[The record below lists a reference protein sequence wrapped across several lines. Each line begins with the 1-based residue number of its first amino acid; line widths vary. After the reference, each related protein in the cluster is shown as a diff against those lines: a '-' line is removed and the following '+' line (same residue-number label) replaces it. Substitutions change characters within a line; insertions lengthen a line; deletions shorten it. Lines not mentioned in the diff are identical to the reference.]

1 MSMLLSLFF
10 IFFKIGV
17 FTFGGGYAMIA
28 NIKEVIVEKKKWI
41 TEEEFMQ
48 IVTISESTP
57 GPIAIN
63 MATFI
68 GYKKKGVL
76 GSALST
82 LGVVLP
88 SFIIIFVISLFL
100 EQFMNNQY
108 VKYAFYGINAAVSFL
123 ILKAGINL
131 FIKLE
136 KKVLP
141 ILTFIIVCIILLVF
155 EVLAI
160 NLSSIIF
167 IVIGG
172 LIGIV
177 YYGVIQNKK
186 KEGDVEWFY

>member
-10 IFFKIGV
+10 IFFKIGI

-41 TEEEFMQ
+41 TEDEFMQ

-76 GSALST
+76 GSTLAT

-88 SFIIIFVISLFL
+88 SFIIIFIISLFL
-100 EQFMNNQY
+100 EQFMSNQY

-160 NLSSIIF
+160 NLSSIIL

-186 KEGDVEWFY
+186 KEGDVE

>member
-10 IFFKIGV
+10 IFFKIGI

-76 GSALST
+76 GSTLAT

-88 SFIIIFVISLFL
+88 SFIIIFIISLFL
-100 EQFMNNQY
+100 EQFMSNQY

-160 NLSSIIF
+160 NLSSIIL

-186 KEGDVEWFY
+186 KEGDVE

>member
-1 MSMLLSLFF
+1 MLLSLFF
-10 IFFKIGV
+10 IFFKIGI

-76 GSALST
+76 GSTLAT

-88 SFIIIFVISLFL
+88 SFIIIFIISLFL
-100 EQFMNNQY
+100 EQFMSNQY

-160 NLSSIIF
+160 NLSSIIL

-186 KEGDVEWFY
+186 KEGDVE

>member
-10 IFFKIGV
+10 IFFKIGI

-76 GSALST
+76 GSTLAT

-88 SFIIIFVISLFL
+88 SFIIIFIISLFL
-100 EQFMNNQY
+100 EQFMSNQY

-141 ILTFIIVCIILLVF
+141 ILTFVIVCIILLVF

-160 NLSSIIF
+160 NLSSIIL

-186 KEGDVEWFY
+186 KEGDVE

>member
-1 MSMLLSLFF
+1 
-10 IFFKIGV
+10 
-17 FTFGGGYAMIA
+17 MIA

-88 SFIIIFVISLFL
+88 SFIIIYVISLFL

-123 ILKAGINL
+123 ILKR
-131 FIKLE
+131 K
-136 KKVLP
+136 
-141 ILTFIIVCIILLVF
+141 
-155 EVLAI
+155 
-160 NLSSIIF
+160 
-167 IVIGG
+167 
-172 LIGIV
+172 
-177 YYGVIQNKK
+177 Y
-186 KEGDVEWFY
+186 

>member
-1 MSMLLSLFF
+1 MLLSLFF
-10 IFFKIGV
+10 IFFKIGI

-76 GSALST
+76 GSTLAT

-88 SFIIIFVISLFL
+88 SFIIIFIISLFL
-100 EQFMNNQY
+100 EQFMSNQY

-141 ILTFIIVCIILLVF
+141 ILTFVIVCTILLVF

-160 NLSSIIF
+160 NLSSIIL

-186 KEGDVEWFY
+186 KEGDVE

>member
-10 IFFKIGV
+10 IFFKIGI

-76 GSALST
+76 GSALAT

-88 SFIIIFVISLFL
+88 SFIIIFIISLFL
-100 EQFMNNQY
+100 EQFMSNQY

-160 NLSSIIF
+160 NLSSIIL

-186 KEGDVEWFY
+186 KEGDVE

>member
-10 IFFKIGV
+10 IFFKIGI

-76 GSALST
+76 GSTLAT

-88 SFIIIFVISLFL
+88 SFIIIFIISLFL
-100 EQFMNNQY
+100 EQFMSNQY

-141 ILTFIIVCIILLVF
+141 ILTFVIVCIILLVF

-186 KEGDVEWFY
+186 KEGDVE

>member
-10 IFFKIGV
+10 IFFKIGI

-76 GSALST
+76 GSTLAT

-88 SFIIIFVISLFL
+88 SFIIITLISIFLTYFQDNQVVTIMFEAIRASVTILMAQAFLNLVKTPQKNVQFYALLITAFILNFVFS
-100 EQFMNNQY
+100 
-108 VKYAFYGINAAVSFL
+108 VKAIYIIIFAFVYTL
-123 ILKAGINL
+123 ILL
-131 FIKLE
+131 FI
-136 KKVLP
+136 
-141 ILTFIIVCIILLVF
+141 
-155 EVLAI
+155 
-160 NLSSIIF
+160 
-167 IVIGG
+167 
-172 LIGIV
+172 
-177 YYGVIQNKK
+177 NKRK
-186 KEGDVEWFY
+186 KEVKNNA

>member
-1 MSMLLSLFF
+1 MILLELFYE
-10 IFFKIGV
+10 FFLIGL
-17 FTFGGGYAMIA
+17 FTFGGGYAMIPLV
-28 NIKEVIVEKKKWI
+28 KEVSLRREWLSIEQFTSFLGVC
-41 TEEEFMQ
+41 
-48 IVTISESTP
+48 ESTP

-100 EQFMNNQY
+100 EQFMSNQY

-136 KKVLP
+136 KKVLS

-186 KEGDVEWFY
+186 KEGDVE

>member
-10 IFFKIGV
+10 IFFKIGI

-76 GSALST
+76 GSTLAT

-88 SFIIIFVISLFL
+88 SFIIIFIISLFL
-100 EQFMNNQY
+100 EQFMSNQY

-186 KEGDVEWFY
+186 KEGDVE